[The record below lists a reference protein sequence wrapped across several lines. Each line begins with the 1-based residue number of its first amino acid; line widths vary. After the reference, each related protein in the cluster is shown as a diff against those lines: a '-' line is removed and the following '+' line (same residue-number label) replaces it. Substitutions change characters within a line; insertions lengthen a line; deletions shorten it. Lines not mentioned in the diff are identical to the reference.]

1 MSEVLAVPLNRKH
14 ISSIKHPL
22 ATRTTTRTLGRLL
35 PNIFAVLLTAA
46 GWPSAVLSQSQ
57 PSAEAIGYS
66 QGGLPLMVYRLGDGP
81 NLVPVLGAQ
90 HGGPEI
96 NTSRLTQSLMDY
108 FTQNP
113 TEVPGAVT
121 LAFMPETNPDGIA
134 AGTRRFLS
142 GVDPNRNWGGP
153 SWDTDGYDSN
163 GRFERGLGGP
173 EPFSEQETRAL
184 ADFVLRQR
192 PIMVVNYHSAGGF
205 MFGGRDGIGG
215 VLADAYERASG
226 YYRPAPGSGSGPR
239 LLGYRASGTTSGW
252 LSEQGI
258 NGIFIELSTPADAEL
273 SRNLAGMK
281 AMLAV
286 LAASASP

>member
-1 MSEVLAVPLNRKH
+1 MTFGQLFL
-14 ISSIKHPL
+14 
-22 ATRTTTRTLGRLL
+22 TL
-35 PNIFAVLLTAA
+35 FAVLLSLASFPLTVSSQVQLAA
-46 GWPSAVLSQSQ
+46 ES
-57 PSAEAIGYS
+57 IGLS
-66 QGGLPLMVYRLGDGP
+66 QGGLPLMVYRLGEGP
-81 NLVPVLGAQ
+81 NLVLVLGAQ
-90 HGGPEI
+90 HGGPEA
-96 NTSRLTQSLMDY
+96 NTARLTQGLMEY

-113 TEVPGAVT
+113 AEVPGSVT

-184 ADFVLRQR
+184 ADFILRQR

-226 YYRPAPGSGSGPR
+226 YYRPAPGPGSGPR
-239 LLGYRASGTTSGW
+239 LLGYRASGTTSSW

-258 NGIFIELSTPADAEL
+258 NGIFIELTTPSDSEL
-273 SRNLAGMK
+273 GRNLAGMK

>member
-1 MSEVLAVPLNRKH
+1 MM
-14 ISSIKHPL
+14 
-22 ATRTTTRTLGRLL
+22 RLQY
-35 PNIFAVLLTAA
+35 VLTATCLSILLLFSGWSASSAA
-46 GWPSAVLSQSQ
+46 GVL
-57 PSAEAIGYS
+57 PTPEPIGFS

-81 NLVPVLGAQ
+81 NLVLLLGAQ

-96 NTSRLTQSLMDY
+96 NTYRLTQALLEY
-108 FTQNP
+108 FAENP
-113 TEVPGAVT
+113 GEVPSSVT
-121 LAFMPETNPDGIA
+121 LAFLPRANPDGLV

-153 SWDTDGYDSN
+153 SWEPDGYDSN

-184 ADFVLRQR
+184 AEFVIQQR

-215 VLADAYERASG
+215 ALADAYESASG
-226 YYRPAPGSGSGPR
+226 YYRPVPGSGQR
-239 LLGYRASGTTSGW
+239 LLGYRASGTTSSW

-258 NGIFIELSTPADAEL
+258 NGIFLELTSPGDPEFN
-273 SRNLAGMK
+273 RNLAGMR

-286 LAASASP
+286 LARNTT